1 MNYFLAIVKLMDLD
15 FATSDLATLIRW
27 RDSFATFFQF
37 GRVVDIEDGSWIWID
52 QHHPYSRLDPQ
63 LVARQ
68 TLGPRDRQGRRRL
81 RSPRPPRAL
90 AASPHTFRIPLLVR
104 RFQICKHRTDDRKI
118 HCRQSLS

>member
-52 QHHPYSRLDPQ
+52 RHHPYSRLDPSS
-63 LVARQ
+63 L
-68 TLGPRDRQGRRRL
+68 RDRLSSREIGKGGGG
-81 RSPRPPRAL
+81 
-90 AASPHTFRIPLLVR
+90 FEVR
-104 RFQICKHRTDDRKI
+104 VHPG
-118 HCRQSLS
+118 L